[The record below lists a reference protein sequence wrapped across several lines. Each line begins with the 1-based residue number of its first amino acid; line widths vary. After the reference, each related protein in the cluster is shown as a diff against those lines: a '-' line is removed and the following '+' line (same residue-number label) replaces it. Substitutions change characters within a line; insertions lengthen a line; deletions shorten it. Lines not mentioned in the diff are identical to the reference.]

1 MSNIRTFSTKELKMR
16 KKVCRNLCTFSK
28 ITKLNKEII
37 TIELTYGMKQ
47 CKKKTTRNFFYMRAN
62 NQTSITDF
70 HPKFSI
76 SNDMCPDI

>member
-37 TIELTYGMKQ
+37 TIELTYGVL
-47 CKKKTTRNFFYMRAN
+47 
-62 NQTSITDF
+62 
-70 HPKFSI
+70 
-76 SNDMCPDI
+76 

>member
-16 KKVCRNLCTFSK
+16 KKVCRNLFTFSK

-37 TIELTYGMKQ
+37 TIELKYGVKQ
-47 CKKKTTRNFFYMRAN
+47 CKKTTTRNFFYMRAN
-62 NQTSITDF
+62 NQTITDF

>member
-37 TIELTYGMKQ
+37 TIELTCGLKTMQNNY
-47 CKKKTTRNFFYMRAN
+47 KKFFLHE
-62 NQTSITDF
+62 S
-70 HPKFSI
+70 K
-76 SNDMCPDI
+76 